1 MTSSHLVPPRPGRTF
16 GDLVPSSQ
24 SYRGT
29 RDEGRTPRT
38 ADRTDL
44 VPGRTTRRNPPRELT
59 RSRAEAVTSWT
70 R

>member
-29 RDEGRTPRT
+29 RDEGRTPT
-38 ADRTDL
+38 THQNPHL
-44 VPGRTTRRNPPRELT
+44 VPGRTRAQQENDSA
-59 RSRAEAVTSWT
+59 RSLGSEPGCVTS
-70 R
+70 